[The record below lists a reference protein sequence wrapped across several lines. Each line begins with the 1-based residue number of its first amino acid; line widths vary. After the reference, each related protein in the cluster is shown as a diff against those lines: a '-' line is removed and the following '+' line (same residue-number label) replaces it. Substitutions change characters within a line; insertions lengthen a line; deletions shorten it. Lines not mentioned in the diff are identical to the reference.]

1 MKKRN
6 LKGRKER
13 IEDDLTWKER
23 KMKWKVEEIE
33 KEENRKRKGRKKS
46 MG

>member
-23 KMKWKVEEIE
+23 KMKWKIEEIE
-33 KEENRKRKGRKKS
+33 KKENKKRKGRKKS

>member
-6 LKGRKER
+6 LKRRKER
-13 IEDDLTWKER
+13 IEDDLTWKEK
-23 KMKWKVEEIE
+23 KMKWKIEVIE
-33 KEENRKRKGRKKS
+33 KEENKKRKGRKKS

>member
-1 MKKRN
+1 MRENESNNEEKN
-6 LKGRKER
+6 LP
-13 IEDDLTWKER
+13 WKER
-23 KMKWKVEEIE
+23 KMKWKIEEIE

>member
-23 KMKWKVEEIE
+23 KMKWKIEEIE
-33 KEENRKRKGRKKS
+33 KEENRKRQGRKKS

>member
-6 LKGRKER
+6 LKRRKER

-23 KMKWKVEEIE
+23 KMKWKIEVIE
-33 KEENRKRKGRKKS
+33 KEENKKRKGRKKS